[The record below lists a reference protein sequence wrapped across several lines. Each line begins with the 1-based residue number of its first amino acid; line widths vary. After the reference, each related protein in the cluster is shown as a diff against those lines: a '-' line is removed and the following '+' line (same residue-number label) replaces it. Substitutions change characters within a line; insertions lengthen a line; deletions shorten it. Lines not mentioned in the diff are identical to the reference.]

1 MNVLC
6 MYECTMYVCIY
17 SMCLLTYLH
26 GIRGSSVSR
35 RELHGPPEPDERG
48 QQDIRGPVRQISMGE
63 GDQHQQAEHHQHLT
77 QVQYECMYVWMDV
90 CTMKPVIHT
99 YIQFDAMACM
109 YCVYYAYMSACI

>member
-1 MNVLC
+1 MN
-6 MYECTMYVCIY
+6 VCIY

-77 QVQYECMYVWMDV
+77 QVQYMYVCMYVCMYYEAGHTYVHTIRCHGLYVLCILCIHECMYTISMIV
-90 CTMKPVIHT
+90 
-99 YIQFDAMACM
+99 
-109 YCVYYAYMSACI
+109 